1 MGLISRDSYE
11 RILLIKR
18 EMERLIKEFSGLN
31 TEILDDSNNISI
43 PIDIFEVKGTVFIQA
58 ELPGLREGDI
68 KVFVSKNRLFIE
80 GIKPDSTKPMKV
92 NYILMERPFG
102 NLRRVIE
109 LPQACDTRSITA
121 EYKRGILTLRLKRI
135 EERRGEK
142 REVEIKFEE

>member
-1 MGLISRDSYE
+1 MGLISKDSYE

-31 TEILDDSNNISI
+31 TEILDDSNNIPI
-43 PIDIFEVKGTVFIQA
+43 PIDIFEVKETVFIQA

-80 GIKPDSTKPMKV
+80 GIKPDSTKPPKA

-121 EYKRGILTLRLKRI
+121 EYKRGILTLKLKRV